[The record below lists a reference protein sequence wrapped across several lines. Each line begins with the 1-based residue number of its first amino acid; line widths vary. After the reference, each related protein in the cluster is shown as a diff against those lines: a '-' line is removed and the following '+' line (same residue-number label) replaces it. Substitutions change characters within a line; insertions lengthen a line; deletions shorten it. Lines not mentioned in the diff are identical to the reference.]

1 VLSTR
6 QLRYFVEIAESGS
19 FSAAAERLFIAQ
31 SALSRQIK
39 DMETRLQ
46 TPLFERTARQPR
58 LTAAG
63 EAFLPR
69 ARNLLNELTKASEM
83 ATQVG
88 SGQLGVLR
96 LGHSSTVPMS
106 GRLLRGISDYLDRH
120 AGVSMDIVKLSSEAQ
135 LEELAEGRLDVG
147 LLRLPVLR
155 QREGVQIVPLYR
167 ERLLLAVPPNHR
179 LAVDK
184 SAPGIDLAQLKNEAF
199 ISIPH
204 PQRGGLSYLSAE
216 LCMRQGF
223 FPQAARVVSRK
234 TTQLQLIQAG
244 FGIAL
249 LPESMQDSRRRIST
263 FCPWPIPIA
272 TARSPSPAGKIPRHW
287 FNTSSKPA
295 QTIVGASLLAIAV
308 QHSTSMSTDTL
319 LSRAGSLPQG
329 IFAGSWRLIAECLYH
344 APHD

>member
-1 VLSTR
+1 MLSTR
-6 QLRYFVEIAESGS
+6 QLRYFVEIAECGS
-19 FSAAAERLFIAQ
+19 FSAAAERLFVAQ

-39 DMETRLQ
+39 DMEQRLQ
-46 TPLFERTARQPR
+46 TPLFQRTARQPR

-69 ARNLLNELTKASEM
+69 ARNLLNELIKASEM
-83 ATQVG
+83 ASQVG
-88 SGQLGVLR
+88 NGQLGTLR
-96 LGHSSTVPMS
+96 LSHSSTVPMS
-106 GRLLRGISDYLDRH
+106 GRLLRAISEYLDQQPG
-120 AGVSMDIVKLSSEAQ
+120 ASMEVVKLSSEAQ
-135 LEELAEGRLDVG
+135 LEELIEGRLDVG

-155 QREGVQIVPLYR
+155 QREGVQIVPLYS

-184 SAPGIDLAQLKNEAF
+184 SAQGIELGQLKDEAF

-223 FPQAARVVSRK
+223 FPKAARVVSRK

-249 LPESMQDSRRRIST
+249 LPESMQDIAPPDIHFLPLADPDCLST
-263 FCPWPIPIA
+263 VALACRQSP
-272 TARSPSPAGKIPRHW
+272 TA
-287 FNTSSKPA
+287 
-295 QTIVGASLLAIAV
+295 LV
-308 QHSTSMSTDTL
+308 QHFINTCTNPS
-319 LSRAGSLPQG
+319 GSGLARESG
-329 IFAGSWRLIAECLYH
+329 VSFNKDIG
-344 APHD
+344 